1 MDINFK
7 NNYWI
12 SVINSEFPNFI
23 TNITLEIQKHR
34 QYVQYVSFIFMAIF
48 LITPYKRIKK
58 WSNLHQMCQ
67 FKLGSKNILNLQLSL
82 VLYFGSGLPNRA
94 SFSNENSLNLC
105 FSKWQLLVTCE
116 YWTPGI
122 WLVQLKSWIF
132 CFI

>member
-34 QYVQYVSFIFMAIF
+34 HYVQNVSFIFMAIF
-48 LITPYKRIKK
+48 LITPYKRTKR

-122 WLVQLKSWIF
+122 
-132 CFI
+132 